1 MKRMTKLAALILAAV
16 LCAGLVAGCGAEPPK
31 PTYTVTFDLNGGEL
45 VSGELT
51 QTVTEGESAVY
62 PEAVNGRMAL
72 TWDKGVE
79 NITADTAVTAQWSKV
94 VMDTADLAEYVQNRT
109 VTVSVKTING
119 GSGTGSGF
127 FVDSEGTIVT
137 NFHVIDMAEEI
148 SVEVNNGAVYP
159 VQKVVDFN
167 NVYDVAILKIDA
179 TDQPYLEFCDEAVRT
194 GEQVYAVGSA
204 LGTLTGTFT
213 AGIVSSTKRTYGL
226 IECIQMDA
234 AISPGNSGGPLV
246 NVYGEVVGINTAKY
260 TSGENLN
267 LAIKPS
273 TLGMLLQD
281 KNWSVREFK
290 EWYEL
295 ESSRSWSPGYTKND
309 GSTGYVYSLVRNYQ
323 TVTGATC
330 LRSRKNNVDGYVDG
344 YRDMYDFYVYEYSA
358 NQFDE
363 YTAYLKSVG
372 FEFQDTERQSDWV
385 GTSYYYYCEK
395 DGILLDLFVYDDQSR
410 VRIEPHANS

>member
-1 MKRMTKLAALILAAV
+1 MKRKTRLAALVLVAA
-16 LCAGLVAGCGAEPPK
+16 LCAGFITGCGAEPPK

-51 QTVTEGESAVY
+51 QTVTEGESAVC
-62 PEAVNGRMAL
+62 PEAVNGRLAL
-72 TWDKGVE
+72 AWDKSAE
-79 NITADTAVTAQWSKV
+79 NITADTVITAQWSKV
-94 VMDTADLAEYVQNRT
+94 VMDTADLAEYVQDRT
-109 VTVSVKTING
+109 VTVNVKTITG

-148 SVEVNNGAVYP
+148 SVEVNSGAVYQ
-159 VQKVVDFN
+159 VEKVVDFS
-167 NVYDVAILKIDA
+167 NVYDLAILKVDV
-179 TDQPYLEFCDEAVRT
+179 TNHPYLEFCDEPVRT

-234 AISPGNSGGPLV
+234 AISRGNSGGPLV

-260 TSGENLN
+260 TNGENLN

-273 TLGMLLQD
+273 TLGTLLQD
-281 KNWSVREFK
+281 KNWSVKEFK

-295 ESSRSWSPGYTKND
+295 ESSRSWSPYYTKKD

-323 TVTGATC
+323 TVTGANC
-330 LRSRKNNVDGYVDG
+330 LRSRKNGVDSFVEG
-344 YRDMYDFYVYEYSA
+344 YRDMYDFYVYDYSA
-358 NQFDE
+358 DQFDE

-410 VRIEPHANS
+410 IRIEPHANS